1 MVVLG
6 EKSRTIE
13 IPESLFERLMVRIQG
28 TTFQSVSDYV
38 ANALREKLAAEE
50 KQDATRYT
58 KEEEEKIKERLKALG
73 YL

>member
-1 MVVLG
+1 
-6 EKSRTIE
+6 
-13 IPESLFERLMVRIQG
+13 MVRIQG